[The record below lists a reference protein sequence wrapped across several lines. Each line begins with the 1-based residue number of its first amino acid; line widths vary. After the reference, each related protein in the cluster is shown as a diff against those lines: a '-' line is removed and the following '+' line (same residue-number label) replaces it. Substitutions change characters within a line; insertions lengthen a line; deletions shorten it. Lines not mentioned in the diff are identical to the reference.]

1 MSITTLNL
9 GKIRLNWRGPWV
21 TATAY
26 TLNDAVSFGGS
37 SYVCVI
43 AHTSGTW
50 SIDLTAVNWQL
61 MAQGT
66 TTNTTAGDITYYGSI
81 GNTRLPIGSAGQVLT
96 VGTNGYPTWGN
107 PNAEGSVYYVSDD
120 TGSDSYN
127 GTSLN
132 AAFKTLRKACDTITG
147 PATVYVKAGTYNEK
161 LPITVPANVTIIGDG
176 MRNTTITPLLG
187 SATATYTAS
196 GSSGTTLKV
205 SSTSSIAV
213 GMTITGTGFSSA
225 QKVTVVVDST
235 TLTIS
240 AAPDTTPSG
249 TLTFRHLSTDASPVA
264 NNLSTMFLLSDQTML
279 EGLLFTGMTGFTS
292 GSPANDIT
300 QATIGGVYLRLNPAS
315 AIANKSPY
323 IKDCSAISAGGVG
336 AIVDGSVHG
345 SGNKSMVFW
354 AYNIVLDNGVGL
366 WVLNGGRVEAVSVF
380 TYYCYIGYVTTSGGQ
395 IRSLS
400 GNNSYGTYG
409 AVSSGYLSTET
420 PVTATVYGGML
431 TYNVNTLTGSF
442 TQGEAITQATSG
454 ATGVVTSVQ
463 TGYLYYKLTSGT
475 FNTTNVVTGGT
486 SGATMTPSAVG
497 GQANYILVLSSVSAV
512 PQTGASIQFATG
524 DTGAYVISAVSTATV
539 NSVSVYIVTLAQ
551 QKVTAST
558 DGVIAN
564 IRYNF
569 SLIRLTGHDFLY
581 IGTGGTST
589 TNYPGIPSQGPT
601 PANQIVYTFPG
612 RVYYISTDEKGN
624 FNVGQYFAV
633 NQATGSATLNASA
646 FNLSG
651 LTSLRLGSIGAQ
663 LGAQVDEFSTDGTL
677 SANSN
682 TKVPTQA
689 AVRTYLG
696 SAYQSIKPVT
706 DLTYDLGDATHRWRS
721 LYVGPGSITLGTV
734 VLSDNAG
741 SLTVSGSGPVTFGNT
756 TITGNLTVNGT
767 TTTINSSTLT
777 VDDKNIDLG
786 AVSSVTGL
794 TGTITSSANSST
806 ITGVSSTVG
815 LIPGQALTKV
825 SGTGVFGTSPLITS
839 VDSATQITIAS
850 STSNTLGSITFD
862 VGGVTD
868 VTANGAGI
876 TVKGASD
883 KTITWDST
891 NTNWTASEHWNIATG
906 KTFKINNVAVLSTSA
921 VLASATGVTVGGTST
936 TTVALG
942 TNTTAANTV
951 TVGGAITGNI
961 LKIASTTG
969 GTVTIDSDVT
979 SGTANVLTTASGG
992 TINVGTGGSNSINL
1006 GGSGSTI
1013 TVGGTGGNGTIS
1025 ISGNSGSGTATIT
1038 SNVTSGIVNLFAGV
1052 IGAIN
1057 IGSNTSTTTVK
1068 GTLAV
1073 AGSSS
1078 GSVKFVAQATAGTAT
1093 YTLPAAYP
1101 GTTGFALVSDTSGN
1115 MSWAAAGAAIT
1126 DDTTTT
1132 TLYPA
1137 MSASNTGN
1145 FTAAKVTST
1154 KFAFNAAT
1162 GVLSVNGVATTT
1174 GLIETVTTSGTAP
1187 TSTQAYPS
1195 TTPIVYHTANNVNNW
1210 IANFTGPTSLST
1222 GQSITY
1228 AVMAT
1233 NSAVAYYITAIQVE
1247 GTTSGVTTKWASGAP
1262 SSGNPN
1268 SIDVYNFTIIKTG
1281 SSAYTVLASQ
1291 SQFV

>member
-21 TATAY
+21 TATIY
-26 TLNDAVSFGGS
+26 TVNDAVSFGGS
-37 SYVCVI
+37 SYVCVF

-50 SIDLTAVNWQL
+50 SIDLTAVYWQL

-66 TTNTTAGDITYYGSI
+66 TTNTTAGDLTYYGSI
-81 GNTRLPIGSAGQVLT
+81 GNTRLPIGTAGQVLT
-96 VGTNGYPTWGN
+96 VGTNGFPTWGN

-120 TGSDSYN
+120 TGSDTYN
-127 GTSLN
+127 GTTLN

-147 PATVYVKAGTYNEK
+147 PATIYVKAGTYNEK

-176 MRNTTITPLLG
+176 MRNTVITPLLG
-187 SATATYTAS
+187 STTATYTAS

-205 SSTSSIAV
+205 SSTASVAV
-213 GMTITGTGFSSA
+213 GMTVIGTGFSSA
-225 QKVTVVVDST
+225 QKVVTVVDSV

-249 TLTFRHLSTDASPVA
+249 TLTFRHLSTDASPVV
-264 NNLSTMFLLSDQTML
+264 NNLSTMFYLSDQTML
-279 EGLLFTGMTGFTS
+279 EGLLMNGMTGFAS

-300 QATIGGVYLRLNPAS
+300 AATIGGVYLRLNPAS
-315 AIANKSPY
+315 TVANKSPY

-336 AIVDGSVHG
+336 AIIDGSVHG

-354 AYNIVLDNGVGL
+354 AYNIVLDGGVGL

-409 AVSSGYLSTET
+409 AISSGFLSSET

-431 TYNVNTLTGSF
+431 TYNSNTLTGSF
-442 TQGEAITQATSG
+442 QQGETITQATSG
-454 ATGVVTSVQ
+454 ATGVVTSTQ
-463 TGYLYYKLTSGT
+463 TGYLYYKSTSGT

-486 SGATMTPSAVG
+486 STATMTPSAVG
-497 GQANYILVLSSVSAV
+497 GQSNYILVLSSASAV
-512 PQTGASIQFATG
+512 PQVGASIQFATG
-524 DTGAYVISAVSTATV
+524 DTGAYVISAVSNATV
-539 NSVSVYIVTLAQ
+539 NSVNVYILTLAQ
-551 QKVTAST
+551 QKVTPST
-558 DGVIAN
+558 DGTVAN

-569 SLIRLTGHDFLY
+569 SLIRLTGHDFLF
-581 IGTGGTST
+581 IGTGGVAT

-601 PANQIVYTFPG
+601 QANQIVYTFPG

-696 SAYQSIKPVT
+696 SAYQSIKPVA
-706 DLTYDLGDATHRWRS
+706 DITYDLGDPTHRWRS
-721 LYVGPGSITLGTV
+721 IYVGPGSVTIGTV

-741 SLTVSGSGPVTFGNT
+741 SLTVSGTGPVTFGNT
-756 TITGNLTVNGT
+756 TITGNLVVNGT
-767 TTTINSSTLT
+767 TTTVNSATLA
-777 VDDKNIDLG
+777 VDDKNLELG
-786 AVSSVTGL
+786 SVATISGL
-794 TGTITSSANSST
+794 TGTIVSSATTSI
-806 ITGVSSTVG
+806 ITGLSSTVG
-815 LIPGQALTKV
+815 MIPGQALSKT
-825 SGTGVFGTSPLITS
+825 SGTGIFGTSPLVTS
-839 VDSATQITIAS
+839 IDSATQITITS
-850 STSNTLGSITFD
+850 STANTLGSITFD
-862 VGGVTD
+862 VGGATD
-868 VTANGAGI
+868 LTANGGGI
-876 TVKGASD
+876 TLLGD
-883 KTITWDST
+883 TNKTIIWDSA
-891 NTNWTASEHWNIATG
+891 NTNWTSSENLNIASG
-906 KTFKINNVAVLSTSA
+906 KTFKVNNVSVLSASA
-921 VLASATGVTVGGTST
+921 VLASATGVTVGGTAT
-936 TTVALG
+936 TTVGLG

-951 TVGGAITGNI
+951 TVGGAITGNT

-969 GTVTIDSDVT
+969 GTVNVTSDVT
-979 SGTANVLTTASGG
+979 SGIINQWAGSSGG
-992 TINVGTGGSNSINL
+992 TINFGAGGSNSINL

-1013 TVGGTGGNGTIS
+1013 TVGGTSGNGTIS

-1038 SNVTSGIVNLFAGV
+1038 TNVTSGIVNLFAGV
-1052 IGAIN
+1052 TGAIN
-1057 IGSNTSTTTVK
+1057 IGSSTSTTTVN
-1068 GTLAV
+1068 GTLSL

-1078 GSVKFVAQATAGTAT
+1078 GSVKFIAQATAGSAT

-1137 MSASNTGN
+1137 MSSSNTGN

-1154 KFAFNAAT
+1154 KFSFNAAT
-1162 GVLSVNGVATTT
+1162 GALTATSLVESSSIALKENVMPIQNALDAVLQLCGVTYDRRDGSKKNEA
-1174 GLIETVTTSGTAP
+1174 GLIAEDV
-1187 TSTQAYPS
+1187 
-1195 TTPIVYHTANNVNNW
+1195 NNVLPNL
-1210 IANFTGPTSLST
+1210 ISYDADGKP
-1222 GQSITY
+1222 
-1228 AVMAT
+1228 
-1233 NSAVAYYITAIQVE
+1233 
-1247 GTTSGVTTKWASGAP
+1247 SGINYTKL
-1262 SSGNPN
+1262 
-1268 SIDVYNFTIIKTG
+1268 
-1281 SSAYTVLASQ
+1281 SAYLIEAVKTLKGEIDILKGSK
-1291 SQFV
+1291 

>member
-37 SYVCVI
+37 SYVCVL

-50 SIDLTAVNWQL
+50 SIDLTAANWQL

-81 GNTRLPIGSAGQVLT
+81 GNTRLPIGTAGQVLT
-96 VGTNGYPTWGN
+96 VGSNGYPTWGN

-120 TGSDSYN
+120 TGNDNFN
-127 GTSLN
+127 GTTLN

-147 PATVYVKAGTYNEK
+147 PATIYVKAGTYNEK

-187 SATATYTAS
+187 STTATYTAS

-205 SSTSSIAV
+205 SSTASIAV
-213 GMTITGTGFSSA
+213 GMTIIGTGFSSA
-225 QKVTVVVDST
+225 QKVVTVVDSV

-249 TLTFRHLSTDASPVA
+249 TLTFRHLSTDASPVT
-264 NNLSTMFLLSDQTML
+264 NNLSTMFYLSDQTML
-279 EGLLFTGMTGFTS
+279 EGLLMTGMTGFAS

-300 QATIGGVYLRLNPAS
+300 AATIGGVYLRLNPATTIS
-315 AIANKSPY
+315 SKSPY
-323 IKDCSAISAGGVG
+323 IKDCTCNSAGGVG
-336 AIVDGSVHG
+336 AIIDGNAQ
-345 SGNKSMVFW
+345 SGGFKSMVMW
-354 AYNIVLDNGVGL
+354 AYNMVLDGGVGV
-366 WVLNGGRVEAVSVF
+366 WALNGGRVEAVSVF
-380 TYYCYIGYVTTSGGQ
+380 TYYAYMGYVTTSGGQ

-409 AVSSGYLSTET
+409 AVSSGYLSSET

-431 TYNVNTLTGSF
+431 TYNANTLTGSF
-442 TQGEAITQATSG
+442 QQGETITQAASG
-454 ATGVVTSVQ
+454 ATGVVTSTQ
-463 TGYLYYKLTSGT
+463 TGYLYYKSTSGS

-497 GQANYILVLSSVSAV
+497 GQSNYILVLSSVSAV
-512 PQTGASIQFATG
+512 PQVGASIQFATG
-524 DTGAYVISAVSTATV
+524 DTGAYVISAVSNATV
-539 NSVSVYIVTLAQ
+539 NSVNVYILTLAQ

-558 DGVIAN
+558 DGTIAN

-569 SLIRLTGHDFLY
+569 SLIRLQGHDFLY
-581 IGTGGTST
+581 IGTGGVST

-612 RVYYISTDEKGN
+612 RVYYVSTDEKGN
-624 FNVGQYFAV
+624 FNVGQYFSV

-696 SAYQSIKPVT
+696 SAYQSIKPVA
-706 DLTYDLGDATHRWRS
+706 DITYDLGDPTHRWRS

-741 SLTVSGSGPVTFGNT
+741 SLTVSGTGPVTFGNT

-767 TTTINSSTLT
+767 TTTVNSATLT
-777 VDDKNIDLG
+777 VDDKNLELG
-786 AVSSVTGL
+786 SVATISGL
-794 TGTITSSANSST
+794 TGTIVSSATTSI
-806 ITGVSSTVG
+806 ITGLSSTVG
-815 LIPGQALTKV
+815 MIPGQALSKT
-825 SGTGVFGTSPLITS
+825 SGTGIFGTSPLVTS
-839 VDSATQITIAS
+839 VDSATQITITS
-850 STSNTLGSITFD
+850 STANTLGSITFD
-862 VGGVTD
+862 VGGATD
-868 VTANGAGI
+868 LTANGGGI
-876 TVKGASD
+876 TLLGD
-883 KTITWDST
+883 TNKTIIWDSA
-891 NTNWTASEHWNIATG
+891 NTNWTSSENLNIASG
-906 KTFKINNVAVLSTSA
+906 KTFKVNNVSVLSASA
-921 VLASATGVTVGGTST
+921 VLASATSVTVGGTAT
-936 TTVALG
+936 TTVGLG

-951 TVGGAITGNI
+951 TVGGAITGNT

-969 GTVTIDSDVT
+969 GTVNVTSDVT
-979 SGTANVLTTASGG
+979 SGIINQWAGSSGG
-992 TINVGTGGSNSINL
+992 TINFGAGGSNSINL

-1013 TVGGTGGNGTIS
+1013 TVGGTSGNGTIS

-1038 SNVTSGIVNLFAGV
+1038 TNVTSGIVNLFAGV
-1052 IGAIN
+1052 TGAIN
-1057 IGSNTSTTTVK
+1057 IGSSTSTTTVN
-1068 GTLAV
+1068 GTLSL

-1078 GSVKFVAQATAGTAT
+1078 GSVKFIAQAAAGSAT

-1115 MSWAAAGAAIT
+1115 LSWAAAGAAIT

-1137 MSASNTGN
+1137 MTTLTTGN
-1145 FTAAKVTST
+1145 FTAARVTST
-1154 KFAFNAAT
+1154 KFSFNAAT
-1162 GVLSVNGVATTT
+1162 GTLTAT
-1174 GLIETVTTSGTAP
+1174 GLVESSSIALKENVMPIQNALDAILQLCGVTYDRRDGSKKNEAGLIAED
-1187 TSTQAYPS
+1187 
-1195 TTPIVYHTANNVNNW
+1195 VNNVLPNL
-1210 IANFTGPTSLST
+1210 ISYDSDGKP
-1222 GQSITY
+1222 
-1228 AVMAT
+1228 
-1233 NSAVAYYITAIQVE
+1233 
-1247 GTTSGVTTKWASGAP
+1247 SGINYTKL
-1262 SSGNPN
+1262 
-1268 SIDVYNFTIIKTG
+1268 
-1281 SSAYTVLASQ
+1281 SAYLIEAVKTLKGEIDILKGSK
-1291 SQFV
+1291 